1 MEPRVENGNTG
12 FFPMFDPG
20 FLPAALENRKFLRE
34 VQFAGGGVP
43 LKIAIER
50 NNGLMSVYRT
60 RIFAEGSGMDEKNF
74 FYAERLVKSLL
85 WIYGGWKV
93 IIGGPDCIGYY
104 IKKCYKPGGLREFD
118 AGFMGRVYEKPFT
131 VEVTDAS
138 KVPDAVEKSKPLG
151 RHLDG
156 CRIGFDAGGSDLKV
170 SAVINGNAVYSEEIV
185 WNPKTKNDPG
195 YHYEHIIGAM
205 KKAAEHLPN
214 VDAIGVSSAGIY
226 INNRVMAASLF
237 IQVPEDVFNE
247 KVKDIFLKASED
259 MGNVPIEVANDGD
272 VTALA
277 GAMELNDTNVLGIAM
292 GTSEAGGYVD
302 SRGNI
307 TGWLNELAFIP
318 VDYHHGAMVDEWS
331 GDFGCG
337 VKYFSQDGVVK
348 LAENAGINFNCAA
361 TQAEK
366 LKAVQNLLNEGDKRA
381 KRIFEDI
388 GCYLGYSLAH
398 YSDFYDIKH
407 VLILGRVTS
416 GMGGELIQQNAR
428 QVLRLYFPD
437 LAEKIKLHLP
447 DESSRRVGQ
456 SIAAASLPEIR

>member
-1 MEPRVENGNTG
+1 
-12 FFPMFDPG
+12 
-20 FLPAALENRKFLRE
+20 
-34 VQFAGGGVP
+34 
-43 LKIAIER
+43 
-50 NNGLMSVYRT
+50 
-60 RIFAEGSGMDEKNF
+60 
-74 FYAERLVKSLL
+74 
-85 WIYGGWKV
+85 
-93 IIGGPDCIGYY
+93 
-104 IKKCYKPGGLREFD
+104 
-118 AGFMGRVYEKPFT
+118 
-131 VEVTDAS
+131 
-138 KVPDAVEKSKPLG
+138 
-151 RHLDG
+151 
-156 CRIGFDAGGSDLKV
+156 
-170 SAVINGNAVYSEEIV
+170 
-185 WNPKTKNDPG
+185 
-195 YHYEHIIGAM
+195 
-205 KKAAEHLPN
+205 
-214 VDAIGVSSAGIY
+214 
-226 INNRVMAASLF
+226 
-237 IQVPEDVFNE
+237 
-247 KVKDIFLKASED
+247 
-259 MGNVPIEVANDGD
+259 
-272 VTALA
+272 
-277 GAMELNDTNVLGIAM
+277 
-292 GTSEAGGYVD
+292 
-302 SRGNI
+302 
-307 TGWLNELAFIP
+307 
-318 VDYHHGAMVDEWS
+318 MVDEWS